1 MATRNSFGGYEE
13 ERFKDKVDIKLQCS
27 VCLKVLKDP
36 VQCPNEH
43 CFCRSCIR
51 KSLRENSKACPVC
64 QHHLTEETLTKP
76 PRILTELLEGLE
88 IRCDHEN
95 RGCRELIK
103 LEFLDQHVNSCGYSP
118 TRCTNVGCAEVMN
131 RNEKER
137 HEREQCDFRKIVCD
151 ECGEQVI
158 WNSSR
163 VHPCFMRKEMDDLVR
178 RLNIVQ
184 NDMREVK
191 DEVSD
196 VQNDVRE
203 VKDEVSN
210 VQNDVREVKDEVKL
224 TQEEM
229 ACITKE
235 ATERSEW
242 FTGRQKIFVC
252 GGNDGKANFNLVE
265 SYSWPENSWT
275 LEAAMKEARSGASAF
290 VHGRE
295 IYVSGG
301 GNGTKCLDS
310 IESLNVDEEHLEW
323 TQSRVAMPI
332 KCAGHKTVRYENST
346 ILTGGHHGDNVS
358 DGIYEISL
366 NPPHNTKL
374 LSQMPEPRCYHGC
387 EIIDNQVIVAGGQ
400 TSTYLRD
407 AKNTVYVY
415 DLNNN
420 ECKTL
425 PPLSFPVSEM
435 ATVSYKDNV
444 ILIGGV
450 NEKAQSLNSVVM
462 YDVKTGKIKM
472 LPCLN
477 HKRAGSAAVITGNV
491 IIVMG
496 GYDNETKTY
505 LDSVECLDLNTN
517 VWREL
522 SPMTTKRSY
531 ATAVMKPLS

>member
-1 MATRNSFGGYEE
+1 MARRDSFGGYEE

-43 CFCRSCIR
+43 YFCRSCIQT
-51 KSLRENSKACPVC
+51 SLRQNSEACPMC
-64 QHHLTEETLTKP
+64 QHHLTEEILTNP
-76 PRILTELLEGLE
+76 PRILIDFLQNLE

-95 RGCRELIK
+95 RGCREFTK
-103 LEFLDQHVNSCGYSP
+103 LEFLDHHVNSCGYSP

-137 HEREQCDFRKIVCD
+137 HEREQCDFRQIVCD

-158 WNSSR
+158 CKPSR
-163 VHPCFMRKEMDDLVR
+163 VHPCFMRKEMDDLAR
-178 RLNIVQ
+178 RLNVVQ
-184 NDMREVK
+184 NDM
-191 DEVSD
+191 SD

-203 VKDEVSN
+203 VKKKVEQV
-210 VQNDVREVKDEVKL
+210 EL
-224 TQEEM
+224 TQGEM

-235 ATERSEW
+235 ATERYDL

-252 GGNDGKANFNLVE
+252 GGYDGQTRLNSVE
-265 SYSWPENSWT
+265 SYSWPENSWR
-275 LEAAMKEARSGASAF
+275 LESAMKEVRSAASAF

-295 IYVSGG
+295 IHVSGG
-301 GNGTKCLDS
+301 WDGTENTDT
-310 IESLNVDEEHLEW
+310 IESLNVDEECPQWME
-323 TQSRVAMPI
+323 SAIKMPI
-332 KCAGHKTVRYENST
+332 KCRLHRMVRHENSA
-346 ILTGGHHGDNVS
+346 ILTGGSDGDNVS

-366 NPPHNTKL
+366 NPPHNTNL
-374 LSQMPEPRCYHGC
+374 LTRMSEPRYSHGC
-387 EIIDNQVIVAGGQ
+387 ENMDNQVMVAGGM
-400 TSTYLRD
+400 TSKHFKD

-425 PPLSFPVSEM
+425 PPLLSPVAEM
-435 ATVSYKDNV
+435 ATVSYKGNV

-450 NEKAQSLNSVVM
+450 NEKGQTLNSVAM
-462 YDVKTGKIKM
+462 YDVKTGKITM
-472 LPCLN
+472 LPRLN
-477 HKRAGSAAVITGNV
+477 HKRATSAAVITGNV

-496 GYDNETKTY
+496 GYDFETKTQ
-505 LDSVECLDLNTN
+505 LNSVECLDLSTN

-522 SPMTTKRSY
+522 SPMTTKRTGQ
-531 ATAVMKPLS
+531 AAVLTPVL